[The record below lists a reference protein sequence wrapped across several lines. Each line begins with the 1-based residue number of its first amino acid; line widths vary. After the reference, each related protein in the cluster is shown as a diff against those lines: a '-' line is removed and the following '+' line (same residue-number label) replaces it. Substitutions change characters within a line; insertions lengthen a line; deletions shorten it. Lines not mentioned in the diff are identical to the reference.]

1 MVFKMLNII
10 IKYFRGLKIKKKKL
24 NIVEYGF

>member
-1 MVFKMLNII
+1 MVFKMLNIK
-10 IKYFRGLKIKKKKL
+10 IKYFRGLKIKKKL